1 MERRRIG
8 SVAAGNQFSSV
19 DGMSTVRAA
28 TNADIPQ
35 LVDAYA
41 WLFAPPGTKPADWHP
56 VVAAER
62 LERAIAGP
70 RSGVLVAVDGEAI
83 VGFGTTYLDLE
94 SVRFGQR
101 CWVED
106 LAVDPDQRSSG
117 IGAALLAAAR
127 KWAKENGA
135 THLELDSGTART
147 DAHRFYNRHHPTS
160 HSLNFGWQTS

>member
-1 MERRRIG
+1 MDRWRIG
-8 SVAAGNQFSSV
+8 SAAGGDQFPRV
-19 DGMSTVRAA
+19 DSMSNVRAA
-28 TNADIPQ
+28 TDADIPE

-62 LERAIAGP
+62 LERTIAGP
-70 RSGVLVAVDGEAI
+70 RSGVLVAVDGETI
-83 VGFGTTYLDLE
+83 VGFATTYLDLE

-106 LAVDPDQRSSG
+106 LAVDPGHRSQG
-117 IGAALLAAAR
+117 TGAALLTAAR
-127 KWAKENGA
+127 RWAKDHGA

-147 DAHRFYNRHHPTS
+147 DAHRFYNRQHPTS
-160 HSLNFGWQTS
+160 HSLNFGWQTA